1 MRWSEMFIPT
11 LREAPAE
18 AEVASHILLLR
29 GGYIRQL
36 ASGIYSYLPLAQ
48 RVINKVAGI
57 IRAEFDR
64 IGGQEFLLPAL
75 HPAEIWQESGRWE
88 VMGQSM
94 FRLKD
99 RANRDMCLGM
109 THEEI
114 FTAIARNEIRSYR
127 QLPQIWYQI
136 QTKFRDEPRPRS
148 GLLRVRQFI
157 MKDSYSFDSG
167 WEGLD
172 ASYQKHYELYC
183 RIFDRCGLNY
193 KVVEAHSG
201 MMGGGQSHEF
211 AVISEAGEDQIAFCQ
226 CGYAANLEKATS
238 RLESI
243 ADEPGPDKPFLV
255 STPNQKSIEDVSN
268 FLKIPTSQ
276 QIKTLVYVS
285 GQTPVLALL
294 RGDHQLNE
302 VKLQSALGTE
312 LRQAHPEEI
321 RDALGAAAGSLGPIG
336 VSNLRVLSDLWLRGR
351 KNLTC
356 GANRDDYHFSGVTP
370 ERDYTAEY
378 IDIHNVQPGEACIQC
393 GEPLTVSKA
402 IEIGHIFKLGTKYSE
417 SMGAYISDSEGKLV
431 PIIMGCYG
439 IGLERI
445 LAAAIESH
453 HDQDGIIWP
462 LSIAPFQCVISV
474 LNSKDTPLAEAAEKT
489 YRDLQ
494 SRGAEVLIDD
504 RDERP
509 GVKFK
514 DADLIGIPFRINF
527 GSRKFSLGKVEWVER
542 SSRNS
547 RDVDYSEL
555 VPTAISI
562 LNEARDC

>member
-29 GGYIRQL
+29 GGYVRQL

-48 RVINKVAGI
+48 RVINKIVRI
-57 IRAEFDR
+57 IRVEFDR

-88 VMGQSM
+88 GMGQNM
-94 FRLKD
+94 FRFKD

-114 FTAIARNEIRSYR
+114 FTAIARSELRSYR

-136 QTKFRDEPRPRS
+136 QTKFRDEPRPKS

-157 MKDSYSFDSG
+157 MKDSYSFDSS

-172 ASYQKHYELYC
+172 ASYQKHYELYR
-183 RIFDRCGLNY
+183 RIFDRCGLKY
-193 KVVEAHSG
+193 HAVEAHSG
-201 MMGGGQSHEF
+201 MMGGRQSHEF
-211 AVISEAGEDQIAFCQ
+211 VVLSEAGEDQIAFCQ

-238 RLESI
+238 RLEPI
-243 ADEPGPDKPFLV
+243 ADEPGPDKPYLV
-255 STPNQKSIEDVSN
+255 PTPNQKTIEEVSK
-268 FLKIPTSQ
+268 FLKVQPSQ
-276 QIKTLVYVS
+276 QIKTMVYIS
-285 GQTPVLALL
+285 DQAPVLALL

-312 LRQAHPEEI
+312 VRPAHPEEI
-321 RDALGAAAGSLGPIG
+321 REALGAAAGSLGPIG
-336 VSNLRVLSDLWLRGR
+336 VSNIRILSDLALRGR

-370 ERDYTAEY
+370 ERDYVAEY
-378 IDIHNVQPGEACIQC
+378 VDLRTVQPGEACFRC
-393 GEPLTVSKA
+393 GNPLTVSKA
-402 IEIGHIFKLGTKYSE
+402 IEVGHIFKLGTKYSE
-417 SMGAYISDSEGKLV
+417 SMGAYVLDAEGKQV
-431 PIIMGCYG
+431 PVIMGSYG

-445 LAAAIESH
+445 LTAAIEIH

-462 LSIAPFQCVISV
+462 VSIAPFQCLISV
-474 LNSKDTPLAEAAEKT
+474 LNIKDTPLAEAAEKT
-489 YRDLQ
+489 YRELQ
-494 SRGAEVLIDD
+494 SHGVDVLIDD

-527 GSRKFSLGKVEWVER
+527 GSKKFSLGKVEWVER
-542 SSRNS
+542 SSRKS
-547 RDVDYSEL
+547 QDIEYSEL
-555 VPTAISI
+555 VPKAISI
-562 LNEARDC
+562 FNEGRHH

>member
-29 GGYIRQL
+29 GGYVRQL
-36 ASGIYSYLPLAQ
+36 ASGIYSYLPLAE
-48 RVINKVAGI
+48 RVINKVVRI
-57 IRAEFDR
+57 IRAEFDHV
-64 IGGQEFLLPAL
+64 GGQEFLLPAL

-88 VMGQSM
+88 DMGQNM

-136 QTKFRDEPRPRS
+136 QTKFRDEPRPKS

-157 MKDSYSFDSG
+157 MKDSYSFDSS

-172 ASYQKHYELYC
+172 ASYQKHYELY
-183 RIFDRCGLNY
+183 RRVFDRCGLDY
-193 KVVEAHSG
+193 QVVEAHSG

-211 AVISEAGEDQIAFCQ
+211 VVMSEAGEDQIALCQ

-238 RLESI
+238 RLEPVT
-243 ADEPGPDKPFLV
+243 DEPGPDKPYLV
-255 STPNQKSIEDVSN
+255 STPNQRSIEDVSN
-268 FLKIPTSQ
+268 FLQIPPSQ

-302 VKLQSALGTE
+302 VKLQSALGAE
-312 LRQAHPEEI
+312 LRPAHPEEI

-336 VSNLRVLSDLWLRGR
+336 VSKLRILSDLWLKGR

-370 ERDYTAEY
+370 ERDYVAEY
-378 IDIHNVQPGEACIQC
+378 IDLHKVQAGEACIQC
-393 GEPLTVSKA
+393 GKPLTVNKA
-402 IEIGHIFKLGTKYSE
+402 IEVGHIFKLGTKYSE
-417 SMGAYISDSEGKLV
+417 SMGAYILDAEGKQIPL
-431 PIIMGCYG
+431 IMGCYG

-445 LAAAIESH
+445 LSAAIEIH
-453 HDQDGIIWP
+453 HDNDGIIWP
-462 LSIAPFQCVISV
+462 NSIAPFQCLISV
-474 LNSKDTPLAEAAEKT
+474 LNIKDSQLAEAAEKT

-494 SRGAEVLIDD
+494 SQGVEVLIDD

-527 GSRKFSLGKVEWVER
+527 GSKKFSQGKVEWVER
-542 SSRNS
+542 SSRES
-547 RDVDYSEL
+547 QDIDYSEL
-555 VPTAISI
+555 LPKVISI
-562 LNEARDC
+562 LDGAMRH

>member
-29 GGYIRQL
+29 GGYVRQL

-48 RVINKVAGI
+48 RVINKIVRI
-57 IRAEFDR
+57 IRVEFDR

-88 VMGQSM
+88 GMGQNM
-94 FRLKD
+94 FRFKD

-114 FTAIARNEIRSYR
+114 FTAIARSELRSYR

-136 QTKFRDEPRPRS
+136 QTKFRDEPRPKS

-157 MKDSYSFDSG
+157 MKDSYSFDSS

-172 ASYQKHYELYC
+172 ASYQKHYELYR
-183 RIFDRCGLNY
+183 RIFDRCGLKY
-193 KVVEAHSG
+193 HAVEAHSG
-201 MMGGGQSHEF
+201 MMGGRQSHEF
-211 AVISEAGEDQIAFCQ
+211 VVLSEAGEDQIAFCQ

-238 RLESI
+238 RLEPI
-243 ADEPGPDKPFLV
+243 ADEPGPDKPYLV
-255 STPNQKSIEDVSN
+255 PTPNQKTIEEVSK
-268 FLKIPTSQ
+268 FLKVQPSQ
-276 QIKTLVYVS
+276 QIKTMVYIS
-285 GQTPVLALL
+285 DQAPILALL

-312 LRQAHPEEI
+312 VRPAHPEEI
-321 RDALGAAAGSLGPIG
+321 REALGAAAGSLGPIG
-336 VSNLRVLSDLWLRGR
+336 VSNIRILSDLALRGR

-370 ERDYTAEY
+370 ERDYVAEY
-378 IDIHNVQPGEACIQC
+378 VDLRTVQPGEACIRC
-393 GEPLTVSKA
+393 GNPLTVSKA
-402 IEIGHIFKLGTKYSE
+402 IEVGHIFKLGTKYSE
-417 SMGAYISDSEGKLV
+417 SMGAYVLDAEGKQV
-431 PIIMGCYG
+431 PVTMGSYG

-445 LAAAIESH
+445 LTAAIEIH

-462 LSIAPFQCVISV
+462 VSIAPFQCLISV
-474 LNSKDTPLAEAAEKT
+474 LNIRDTPLAEAAEKT
-489 YRDLQ
+489 YRELQ
-494 SRGAEVLIDD
+494 SQGVEVLIDD

-514 DADLIGIPFRINF
+514 DADLIGIPVRINF
-527 GSRKFSLGKVEWVER
+527 GSKKFSLRKVEWVER
-542 SSRNS
+542 SSRKS
-547 RDVDYSEL
+547 QDVEYSDL
-555 VPTAISI
+555 VSKAISI
-562 LNEARDC
+562 FNEGRHH